1 MGARV
6 YFNRF
11 FSKIDGKGIYDYTQ
25 LDTNIDDL
33 EGRLKYIYDLLNIT
47 KDENGIEFSNDEFW
61 NEIFIQRNNKTSYID
76 LCPNTETELYSDSN
90 VAKTLEMLSNYIL
103 WCDPNKKE
111 KSYIKIY
118 DDEKKFRDALYKE
131 KKYIEKYGERLEEGV
146 ALLRHQ
152 KNYKKAKDEV
162 VTSEDLKK
170 YPELMEYKK
179 EIDRLSAYIKE
190 NRLDE
195 FVEYMQKKGHKK
207 IKTNKQAKSFLT
219 NHIGLLKK
227 DMLQCKIEL
236 ARPIVWK
243 QPLKDEGCPDW
254 NEFDELDNSQIKALL
269 QLYKE
274 SEVYDF
280 QDDLGCMFQELE
292 NVLRKIKLT
301 DKQREVLELWKSG
314 MTIKNIAKELNKK
327 PQAINQMLDT
337 VVNKI
342 VQVYE
347 EQLEDWYYLNICKGE
362 YKKCNKCGEVKLINK
377 FNKNGKGGVRN
388 MCKICQ

>member
-76 LCPNTETELYSDSN
+76 LCPNTETELYSDTN

-207 IKTNKQAKSFLT
+207 IKTKKQAKSFLT
-219 NHIGLLKK
+219 NHIG
-227 DMLQCKIEL
+227 
-236 ARPIVWK
+236 
-243 QPLKDEGCPDW
+243 
-254 NEFDELDNSQIKALL
+254 
-269 QLYKE
+269 
-274 SEVYDF
+274 
-280 QDDLGCMFQELE
+280 
-292 NVLRKIKLT
+292 
-301 DKQREVLELWKSG
+301 
-314 MTIKNIAKELNKK
+314 
-327 PQAINQMLDT
+327 
-337 VVNKI
+337 
-342 VQVYE
+342 
-347 EQLEDWYYLNICKGE
+347 
-362 YKKCNKCGEVKLINK
+362 
-377 FNKNGKGGVRN
+377 
-388 MCKICQ
+388 

>member
-76 LCPNTETELYSDSN
+76 LCLNTETELYSDSN

-131 KKYIEKYGERLEEGV
+131 KKYIEKYGERLEEGI

-195 FVEYMQKKGHKK
+195 FVEYMQKK
-207 IKTNKQAKSFLT
+207 L
-219 NHIGLLKK
+219 
-227 DMLQCKIEL
+227 
-236 ARPIVWK
+236 
-243 QPLKDEGCPDW
+243 
-254 NEFDELDNSQIKALL
+254 
-269 QLYKE
+269 
-274 SEVYDF
+274 
-280 QDDLGCMFQELE
+280 
-292 NVLRKIKLT
+292 
-301 DKQREVLELWKSG
+301 
-314 MTIKNIAKELNKK
+314 
-327 PQAINQMLDT
+327 
-337 VVNKI
+337 
-342 VQVYE
+342 
-347 EQLEDWYYLNICKGE
+347 
-362 YKKCNKCGEVKLINK
+362 
-377 FNKNGKGGVRN
+377 
-388 MCKICQ
+388 